1 MSMDKFMFGVW
12 GAPGSGKT
20 TLAVNLATV
29 LADSGFMTCL
39 VSGTDHGEL
48 QAFFGTSVPKGKGLY
63 AAISSGHNVGESLV
77 LARQDL
83 YILELDTGGDS
94 FDIAAITPEQVGHV
108 LGDLRDRFSYVVI
121 DCTRHKE
128 STFTGMGLAEADSV
142 IVTVPHRVSAA
153 TWHIS
158 NKQMLDAIMPKT
170 IFVDADTREGGCDM
184 SQLLASIPLPDCEIK
199 LNCVDEAYLCENE
212 GRPIVT
218 VGGRAAKKYRAA
230 VLALIHAILTK
241 EHKKELARKRAME
254 ETNPEGEEPVKK
266 KGLFGGIFGK

>member
-29 LADSGFMTCL
+29 LADSGFMTCR

-94 FDIAAITPEQVGHV
+94 FDIAAITPEQV
-108 LGDLRDRFSYVVI
+108 
-121 DCTRHKE
+121 
-128 STFTGMGLAEADSV
+128 
-142 IVTVPHRVSAA
+142 
-153 TWHIS
+153 
-158 NKQMLDAIMPKT
+158 
-170 IFVDADTREGGCDM
+170 
-184 SQLLASIPLPDCEIK
+184 
-199 LNCVDEAYLCENE
+199 
-212 GRPIVT
+212 
-218 VGGRAAKKYRAA
+218 
-230 VLALIHAILTK
+230 
-241 EHKKELARKRAME
+241 
-254 ETNPEGEEPVKK
+254 
-266 KGLFGGIFGK
+266 